1 MKVLF
6 ENEAIE
12 ARINFIATQIL
23 NRHKSEKIPIVLVC
37 VLNGGFLFF
46 NEIVKRLSSLDP
58 EVDFVK
64 VRSYEGRERGDLNM
78 ILEKSVDVTGKHV
91 YLIDDI
97 YDSGVTMNALA
108 NYFYS
113 YDPASV
119 QLVTLVKRYI
129 NEVNMPVGS
138 LYGFEIQDEWVVGF
152 GMDDDLGKKR
162 SLPYILA
169 I

>member
-6 ENEAIE
+6 ENEVIE
-12 ARINFIATQIL
+12 ARVNSIATQIL

-138 LYGFEIQDEWVVGF
+138 LYGFEIMDEWVVGF

>member
-97 YDSGVTMNALA
+97 YDSGVTINALA

-138 LYGFEIQDEWVVGF
+138 LYGFEITDEWVVGF

>member
-113 YDPASV
+113 YDPTSV

-138 LYGFEIQDEWVVGF
+138 LYGFEITDEWVVGF

>member
-6 ENEAIE
+6 EKEVIE
-12 ARINFIATQIL
+12 ARIDSIATQIL

-58 EVDFVK
+58 EIDFIK

-91 YLIDDI
+91 YIIDDI
-97 YDSGVTMNALA
+97 YDSGITMNALA

-113 YDPASV
+113 YDPSSV
-119 QLVTLVKRYI
+119 QMVTLIKRYI

-138 LYGFEIQDEWVVGF
+138 LYGFVVEDEWVVGF

>member
-6 ENEAIE
+6 EKEVID
-12 ARINFIATQIL
+12 ARVDYIATQIL
-23 NRHKSEKIPIVLVC
+23 NRHKTEKIPIVLVC

-91 YLIDDI
+91 YIIDDI

-108 NYFYS
+108 NYFYTFN
-113 YDPASV
+113 PVSV
-119 QLVTLVKRYI
+119 QLVTLIKRYI
-129 NEVNMPVGS
+129 NEVNMPIGS
-138 LYGFEIQDEWVVGF
+138 LYGFVIEDEWVVGY

>member
-6 ENEAIE
+6 EKEVIE
-12 ARINFIATQIL
+12 ARIDFLATQIL
-23 NRHKSEKIPIVLVC
+23 NRHKSEKIPIVLIC
-37 VLNGGFLFF
+37 VLNGGFMFF

-64 VRSYEGRERGDLNM
+64 VRSYEGREQGDLNM
-78 ILEKSVDVTGKHV
+78 ILDKSIDVTNKHV

-97 YDSGVTMNALA
+97 YDSGITMNALA
-108 NYFYS
+108 NHFYQHN
-113 YDPASV
+113 PASV
-119 QLVTLVKRYI
+119 QMVTLIKRYI
-129 NEVNMPVGS
+129 NEVDIPMGS
-138 LYGFEIQDEWVVGF
+138 LYGFVVEEEWVVGF

-169 I
+169 V

>member
-6 ENEAIE
+6 EKETIE
-12 ARINFIATQIL
+12 ARIDFIATQIL

-58 EVDFVK
+58 EIDFVK
-64 VRSYEGRERGDLNM
+64 VRSYEGRERGDLQM
-78 ILEKSVDVTGKHV
+78 ILEKSVDTTGKHV

-108 NYFYS
+108 NYFYTS
-113 YDPASV
+113 NPASV

-129 NEVNMPVGS
+129 NEVNMPIGS

>member
-6 ENEAIE
+6 EKEIIE
-12 ARINFIATQIL
+12 ARIEFLATQIL

-37 VLNGGFLFF
+37 VLNGGFVFYSKLA
-46 NEIVKRLSSLDP
+46 EKLSSLDP
-58 EVDFVK
+58 ECDFVK

-78 ILEKSVDVTGKHV
+78 ILDKSIDITNKHV
-91 YLIDDI
+91 YIIDDI

-108 NYFYS
+108 NHFYQ

-119 QLVTLVKRYI
+119 QMVTLVKRYI

-138 LYGFEIQDEWVVGF
+138 LYGFEIMDEWVVGF

>member
-6 ENEAIE
+6 ENEVIE
-12 ARINFIATQIL
+12 ARIDFIATQIL

-97 YDSGVTMNALA
+97 YDSGITMNALA

-138 LYGFEIQDEWVVGF
+138 LYGFEITDEWVVGY
-152 GMDDDLGKKR
+152 GMDDELGKKR

>member
-6 ENEAIE
+6 EKEIIE
-12 ARINFIATQIL
+12 ARIDFLATQIL

-37 VLNGGFLFF
+37 VLNGGFIFYSKLV
-46 NEIVKRLSSLDP
+46 EKLSSLDP
-58 EVDFVK
+58 ECDFIK
-64 VRSYEGRERGDLNM
+64 VRSYEGRQRGDLNM
-78 ILEKSVDVTGKHV
+78 ILDKSLDVTGKHV

-97 YDSGVTMNALA
+97 YDSGITMNALA
-108 NYFYS
+108 NHFYQF
-113 YDPASV
+113 DPVSV
-119 QLVTLVKRYI
+119 QMVTLIKRYI
-129 NEVNMPVGS
+129 NEVDMPMGS
-138 LYGFEIQDEWVVGF
+138 LYGFVVEEEWVVGF

>member
-6 ENEAIE
+6 EKEIIE
-12 ARINFIATQIL
+12 ARIEFLATQIL

-37 VLNGGFLFF
+37 VLNGGFVFYSKLA
-46 NEIVKRLSSLDP
+46 EKLSSLDP
-58 EVDFVK
+58 ECDFVK
-64 VRSYEGRERGDLNM
+64 VRSYEGKERGDLNL
-78 ILEKSVDVTGKHV
+78 ILDKSIDITNKHV

-97 YDSGVTMNALA
+97 YDSGITMNALA
-108 NYFYS
+108 NHFYQFE
-113 YDPASV
+113 PASV
-119 QLVTLVKRYI
+119 QMVTLIKRYI

-138 LYGFEIQDEWVVGF
+138 LYGFEITDEWVVGF

>member
-6 ENEAIE
+6 ENRIIE
-12 ARINFIATQIL
+12 SRIDSIATQIL
-23 NRHKSEKIPIVLVC
+23 NRHKLEKIPIVLVC
-37 VLNGGFLFF
+37 VLNGGFVFYSKLV
-46 NEIVKRLSSLDP
+46 EKLSSLDP
-58 EVDFVK
+58 ECDFIK

-78 ILEKSVDVTGKHV
+78 ILDKSIDVTGKHV

-97 YDSGVTMNALA
+97 YDSGITMNALA
-108 NYFYS
+108 NHFYQFE
-113 YDPASV
+113 PASV
-119 QLVTLVKRYI
+119 QMVTLIKRYI
-129 NEVNMPVGS
+129 NEVDMPIGS
-138 LYGFEIQDEWVVGF
+138 LYGFVLEDEWVVGF

>member
-6 ENEAIE
+6 ENEVIE
-12 ARINFIATQIL
+12 ARIEFLATQIL
-23 NRHKSEKIPIVLVC
+23 NRHKSEKIPIVLIC
-37 VLNGGFLFF
+37 VLNGGFVFYSKLV
-46 NEIVKRLSSLDP
+46 EKLSSLDP
-58 EVDFVK
+58 ECDFIK
-64 VRSYEGRERGDLNM
+64 VRSYEGRQRGDLNL
-78 ILEKSVDVTGKHV
+78 ILDKSIDVTSKHV

-108 NYFYS
+108 NHFYQFN
-113 YDPASV
+113 PASV
-119 QLVTLVKRYI
+119 QMVTLIKRYI
-129 NEVNMPVGS
+129 NEVNMPIGS
-138 LYGFEIQDEWVVGF
+138 LYGFENQDEWVVGY

>member
-6 ENEAIE
+6 ENRVIE
-12 ARINFIATQIL
+12 SRIDSIATQII
-23 NRHKSEKIPIVLVC
+23 NRHKLEKIPIVLVC
-37 VLNGGFLFF
+37 VLNGGFVFYSKLV
-46 NEIVKRLSSLDP
+46 EKLSSLDP
-58 EVDFVK
+58 ECDFVK
-64 VRSYEGRERGDLNM
+64 VRSYEGREQGDLNM
-78 ILEKSVDVTGKHV
+78 ILDKSVDVTGKHV

-108 NYFYS
+108 NHFYQFN
-113 YDPASV
+113 PVSV
-119 QLVTLVKRYI
+119 QMVTLIKRYI
-129 NEVNMPVGS
+129 NEVDMPMGS
-138 LYGFEIQDEWVVGF
+138 LYGFVLEDEWVVGF

>member
-6 ENEAIE
+6 ENRVIE
-12 ARINFIATQIL
+12 SRIDSIATQIL
-23 NRHKSEKIPIVLVC
+23 NRHKLEKIPIVLVC
-37 VLNGGFLFF
+37 VLNGGFMFF

-78 ILEKSVDVTGKHV
+78 ILDKSVDVTNKHV

-108 NYFYS
+108 NHFYQF
-113 YDPASV
+113 DPVSV
-119 QLVTLVKRYI
+119 QMVTLIKRYI
-129 NEVNMPVGS
+129 NEVDMPIGS
-138 LYGFEIQDEWVVGF
+138 LYGFVVEEEWVVGF

>member
-6 ENEAIE
+6 ENRVIE
-12 ARINFIATQIL
+12 SRIDSITTQIL

-37 VLNGGFLFF
+37 VLNGGFMFF

-58 EVDFVK
+58 EIDFVK
-64 VRSYEGRERGDLNM
+64 VRSYENKQRGDLNL
-78 ILEKSVDVTGKHV
+78 ILDKSIDVIGKHV

-108 NYFYS
+108 NHFYQF
-113 YDPASV
+113 DPVSV
-119 QLVTLVKRYI
+119 QMVTLIKRYI
-129 NEVNMPVGS
+129 NEVDMPTGS
-138 LYGFEIQDEWVVGF
+138 LYGFVIEEEWVVGF

-169 I
+169 V

>member
-6 ENEAIE
+6 ENRVIE
-12 ARINFIATQIL
+12 SRIDSITTQIL

-37 VLNGGFLFF
+37 VLNGGFMFF

-58 EVDFVK
+58 EIDFIK
-64 VRSYEGRERGDLNM
+64 VRSYEGRQRGDLNM
-78 ILEKSVDVTGKHV
+78 ILDKSIDVTGKHV

-97 YDSGVTMNALA
+97 YDSGITMNALA
-108 NYFYS
+108 NHFYQF
-113 YDPASV
+113 DPASV
-119 QLVTLVKRYI
+119 QMVTLIKRYI
-129 NEVNMPVGS
+129 NEVDIPMGS
-138 LYGFEIQDEWVVGF
+138 LYGFEITDEWVVGF
-152 GMDDDLGKKR
+152 GMDDELGKKR

>member
-6 ENEAIE
+6 EKEVIE
-12 ARINFIATQIL
+12 ARIDFLAKQIL

-37 VLNGGFLFF
+37 VLNGGFMFF

-58 EVDFVK
+58 EIDFVK
-64 VRSYEGRERGDLNM
+64 VRSYENKQRGDLNL
-78 ILEKSVDVTGKHV
+78 ILDKSIDVVGKHV

-108 NYFYS
+108 NYFYQF
-113 YDPASV
+113 DPVSV
-119 QLVTLVKRYI
+119 QMVTLIKRYI
-129 NEVNMPVGS
+129 NEVDMPAGS
-138 LYGFEIQDEWVVGF
+138 LYGFVIEEEWVVGF

-169 I
+169 V

>member
-6 ENEAIE
+6 ENRVIE
-12 ARINFIATQIL
+12 SRIDSIATQIL

-58 EVDFVK
+58 EIDFIK

-78 ILEKSVDVTGKHV
+78 ILEKSVDVTSKHV
-91 YLIDDI
+91 YIIDDI
-97 YDSGVTMNALA
+97 YDSGITMNALA

-113 YDPASV
+113 YDPTSV
-119 QLVTLVKRYI
+119 QMVTLIKRYI

-138 LYGFEIQDEWVVGF
+138 LYGFEIMDEWVVGF

>member
-6 ENEAIE
+6 ENEVID
-12 ARINFIATQIL
+12 ARVDYIATQIL

-64 VRSYEGRERGDLNM
+64 VRSYEGRERGDLQM
-78 ILEKSVDVTGKHV
+78 ILEKSTDVTNKHV
-91 YLIDDI
+91 YIIDDI
-97 YDSGVTMNALA
+97 YDSGITMNALA

-119 QLVTLVKRYI
+119 QMVTLIKRYI
-129 NEVNMPVGS
+129 NEVNMPIGS
-138 LYGFEIQDEWVVGF
+138 LYGFEITDEWVVGY

>member
-1 MKVLF
+1 MRVLF
-6 ENEAIE
+6 EKEVIDT
-12 ARINFIATQIL
+12 RVDYIATQIL
-23 NRHKSEKIPIVLVC
+23 NRHKTEKIPIVLVC

-91 YLIDDI
+91 YIIDDI
-97 YDSGVTMNALA
+97 YDSGITMNALA
-108 NYFYS
+108 NYFYTFN
-113 YDPASV
+113 PVSV
-119 QLVTLVKRYI
+119 QLVTLIKRYI

-138 LYGFEIQDEWVVGF
+138 LYGFVIEDEWVVGY

>member
-58 EVDFVK
+58 EIDFVK

-113 YDPASV
+113 YDPVSV

-138 LYGFEIQDEWVVGF
+138 LYGFVIEDEWVVGY
-152 GMDDDLGKKR
+152 GMDDEEGRKR

>member
-6 ENEAIE
+6 EKEIIN
-12 ARINFIATQIL
+12 ARVDHIATQIL

-37 VLNGGFLFF
+37 VLNGGFMFF
-46 NEIVKRLSSLDP
+46 NEIVKKLSSLDP
-58 EVDFVK
+58 EIDFVK
-64 VRSYEGRERGDLNM
+64 VKSYEGKERGDLQM

-91 YLIDDI
+91 YIIDDI

-108 NYFYS
+108 NYFYN
-113 YDPASV
+113 YNPTSV
-119 QLVTLVKRYI
+119 QLVTLIKRYI
-129 NEVNMPVGS
+129 NEVNMPIGS
-138 LYGFEIQDEWVVGF
+138 IYGFVIEDEWVVGY